1 MTYSRRGSFSITMV
15 PGPQS
20 ATSLNGNPI
29 TSIITTT
36 PPAGN
41 EEMHVSIM
49 CYNNKVNAR
58 ITGYF

>member
-1 MTYSRRGSFSITMV
+1 MV